1 MKRFSE
7 HFLVHP
13 HNANTPLELR
23 CLSKSKGAKSYMF
36 YPDDYSTQEVQKMDF
51 YKMALE
57 KNKEGFNC
65 YSPIN
70 HIRHDFR
77 VPRGKGVTQNAINE
91 RCKLMIDCDRA
102 STVGKDQP
110 ATDAELKR
118 AEIFA
123 DSVST
128 FIVTQGWPKPHKVMS
143 GNGYHLY
150 VPLDNLTNSD
160 QSDLL
165 IKEVLETLAA
175 RFNNNELKIDTVVFD
190 AARITKVIGTKA
202 IKGNATADRP
212 HREVQLI
219 T

>member
-1 MKRFSE
+1 MQSLKD

-36 YPDDYSTQEVQKMDF
+36 YPDDYSTQEVQKMAF

-57 KNKEGFNC
+57 KNIEGFNC

-70 HIRHDFR
+70 QIKSDFR
-77 VPRGKGVTQNAINE
+77 ALPGKGTTQNEIAW

-102 STVGKDQP
+102 TKVGKGQP
-110 ATDAELKR
+110 ATDDELKR

-123 DSVST
+123 DSVSAYLEK
-128 FIVTQGWPKPHKVMS
+128 QGWDKPYKVMS

-150 VPLDNLTNSD
+150 VPIDYLINNHE
-160 QSDLL
+160 SDLL
-165 IKEVLETLAA
+165 IKEVLETLAE

-202 IKGNATADRP
+202 VNGNATADRP